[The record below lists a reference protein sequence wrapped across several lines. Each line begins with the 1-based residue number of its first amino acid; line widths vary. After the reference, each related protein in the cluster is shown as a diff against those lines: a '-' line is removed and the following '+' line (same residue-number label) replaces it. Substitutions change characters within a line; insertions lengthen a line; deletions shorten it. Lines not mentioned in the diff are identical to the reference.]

1 MSTHEVFYIHDL
13 LLYKEAAAQK
23 EEVMRHK
30 WLESEKAGRDIGYD
44 AALIDWVMK
53 HKSKW
58 KKAQRFFKIKLD

>member
-1 MSTHEVFYIHDL
+1 MSIHEGFYIHDL
-13 LLYKEAAAQK
+13 LLYKEAVAQK

-30 WLESEKAGRDIGYD
+30 WIESEKAGRDIGYD

-58 KKAQRFFKIKLD
+58 KKAKRFFKIGLD

>member
-1 MSTHEVFYIHDL
+1 MSVNESFNIHDL
-13 LLYKEAAAQK
+13 LLCKDIVAQK

-58 KKAQRFFKIKLD
+58 KKAQRFFKIRLD

>member
-1 MSTHEVFYIHDL
+1 MSITKNDIYELLISKEVL
-13 LLYKEAAAQK
+13 AQRR
-23 EEVMRHK
+23 EIERHK

>member
-1 MSTHEVFYIHDL
+1 MSANENIHIDTL
-13 LLYKEAAAQK
+13 LIYKDALSQK
-23 EEVMRHK
+23 EEVLKHK

-58 KKAQRFFKIKLD
+58 KKAQRFFKIRLD

>member
-1 MSTHEVFYIHDL
+1 MNINESFHIHDL
-13 LLYKEAAAQK
+13 LLYKDVVAQK

-58 KKAQRFFKIKLD
+58 KKAQRFFKIRLD

>member
-1 MSTHEVFYIHDL
+1 MSAHEVFYIHDL

-30 WLESEKAGRDIGYD
+30 WIESEKVGRDIGYD

>member
-30 WLESEKAGRDIGYD
+30 WIESEKVGRDIGYD

>member
-1 MSTHEVFYIHDL
+1 MSANKSFHIHDL
-13 LLYKEAAAQK
+13 LLYKDVVAQK

-58 KKAQRFFKIKLD
+58 KKAQRFFKIRLD